1 MRFVIDKD
9 IRQFLDGNIITLI
22 DGIDVR
28 QEELVDKKSEFFT
41 QKFLKDSKG
50 LPIMNE
56 PVHNIMHRFIRLAN
70 SKGYTKYLV
79 LGAFGHGKS
88 LCRGNKVVMYDCS
101 MKNIEDVKVNDIIMG
116 PDSVPRK
123 VLAIDK
129 GKEQAYKI
137 ILKNKDS
144 FTCNESH
151 KIPFYISNRWRG
163 YKKGDVHI
171 GTIKEYLELPEW
183 AKKNCWK
190 IQKAQLNF
198 SAQNIDF
205 DPYIYGLWLGDG
217 HCSGLSFTINDDDDE
232 ICEALSN
239 WMDLSQF
246 EIRVEEQKGNCTRYD
261 FNKGPQNN
269 VPYAELDFIKSSI
282 IDGEKRI
289 KKEYLNNTRERRLEI
304 LAGMIDTDG
313 YLFDNCYEW
322 STKWRGLRDDFLFL
336 CRSLGFSVSHRT
348 KNINSTLYYVV
359 IVSGYTD
366 QIPCRVIRKQAT
378 ERKQIKNPLVY
389 GFDIEDIGEQDYY
402 GIVLDGDHQYLQDDF
417 TIHHNTEQLCTGWVM
432 HRIAQ
437 NPNILCK
444 IVHVSETE
452 AVKRC
457 RAIRDYIT
465 KDDDLHR
472 IAPHLMP
479 TAIWGSQRFIVKRS
493 AMSKD
498 GTVEAYGVL
507 STAIGGRANLLV
519 FDDPQDLKTAVHEPS
534 TRQKI
539 EDTFKNIWLTRII
552 PQDSEVLV
560 MMNKW
565 HESLVFGDV
574 LTPDGMKDISECQK
588 DDLVYTSNGFQP
600 VLKTDKAPYVGN
612 VYKIIPWYLSGLEAE
627 YTADH
632 EIKTKDGYKYANAL
646 TTDDFLE
653 LPIYNSKKW
662 FNDAIS
668 SYPSDYEYKGRG
680 YKSKPSLPISVDEF
694 EILLSSELTYKQISE
709 KLNVSTSH
717 VYYCARFYGLNNKRV
732 NSLSI
737 NVFKD
742 KQFWRIIGLWLAEGS
757 LTYSTKKENREVI
770 RFTFGD
776 HEKSL
781 INEVICFFNKYNI
794 HCGLDYTDRSSCTL
808 KVSSMQLAQ
817 WINFNF
823 SEGSSNKKLPQWF
836 FGLPED
842 LFFEFLIGYFD
853 GDGCFNKDDWGTFR
867 FSSISKSLLHG
878 IQLNLLRFGYITS
891 LFKCSQ
897 SEGLKQINFGFGEV
911 EINCNVSY
919 ELRLDEKNKKF
930 AFIKDDKLFVKI
942 RNIQKRKYAGYV
954 YDITTPTHDF
964 CSSGY
969 LVHNSDLAAVIKRN
983 PVWSWMSIA
992 VDETLGHL
1000 NYEDSFG
1007 RKKILPV
1014 WSLFN
1019 TDDLRMKVME
1029 IGQREFDRGY
1039 RLVPY
1044 TDSDR
1049 SFPSFSKCCHFG
1061 VSPKAVVSEE
1071 SNWIFI
1077 GGIDFASLKR
1087 PGTVLSVV
1095 AVHKKTGM
1103 KVPLAINR
1111 LRGTQELPALMVKY
1125 FRQFGVEL
1133 FFAENNGVQDAL
1145 IDMLVTMLGQDKFKR
1160 YGIKIEGFL
1169 TGKNKADPI
1178 HGLPSIEKEF
1188 DNQEWMFCFDHKPD
1202 PTVDGINDPWVT
1214 TYYEFSNHPFY
1225 ETTDIVMSLWF
1236 AREGAKMYLRKS
1248 DGPNIY

>member
-88 LCRGNKVVMYDCS
+88 LCKGSKVLMYDMS
-101 MKNIEDVKVNDIIMG
+101 FKKVEDVKVGDLLMG
-116 PDSVPRK
+116 PDSKPRTVK
-123 VLAIDK
+123 FLGNGIEPSYRLTLSNGD
-129 GKEQAYKI
+129 
-137 ILKNKDS
+137 ILE
-144 FTCNESH
+144 CNESH
-151 KIPFYISNRWRG
+151 KLSLRVSRDFWQF
-163 YKKGDVHI
+163 KKGETLNSVFLKDYMELPNWIKLRCLKLYKVPLEFDFLETPENPYEYGKKVGNFRQQQKNTRTSVINKNIEDKTNKLLYYDNFDKIYLHNDRNVRLQVLAGLLDLH
-171 GTIKEYLELPEW
+171 GTKPSKKFKVYRIKIKE
-183 AKKNCWK
+183 
-190 IQKAQLNF
+190 
-198 SAQNIDF
+198 
-205 DPYIYGLWLGDG
+205 
-217 HCSGLSFTINDDDDE
+217 ND
-232 ICEALSN
+232 
-239 WMDLSQF
+239 QF
-246 EIRVEEQKGNCTRYD
+246 
-261 FNKGPQNN
+261 
-269 VPYAELDFIKSSI
+269 
-282 IDGEKRI
+282 
-289 KKEYLNNTRERRLEI
+289 
-304 LAGMIDTDG
+304 
-313 YLFDNCYEW
+313 
-322 STKWRGLRDDFLFL
+322 RDDLLFL
-336 CRSLGFSVSHRT
+336 CRSLGFPVSWVKDKAS
-348 KNINSTLYYVV
+348 KNAHSYIIT
-359 IVSGYTD
+359 ISGKID
-366 QIPCRVIRKQAT
+366 EIPCRINAINFKRRT
-378 ERKQIKNPLVY
+378 ERTANLEYSFKIESIGVKEY
-389 GFDIEDIGEQDYY
+389 FGFGVDK
-402 GIVLDGDHQYLQDDF
+402 DHLYL
-417 TIHHNTEQLCTGWVM
+417 HHDLTCVENTEQLCTGWVM

-437 NPNILCK
+437 NPNLLCK

-472 IAPHLMP
+472 IAPHLLP

-565 HESLVFGDV
+565 HE
-574 LTPDGMKDISECQK
+574 
-588 DDLVYTSNGFQP
+588 
-600 VLKTDKAPYVGN
+600 
-612 VYKIIPWYLSGLEAE
+612 
-627 YTADH
+627 
-632 EIKTKDGYKYANAL
+632 
-646 TTDDFLE
+646 
-653 LPIYNSKKW
+653 
-662 FNDAIS
+662 
-668 SYPSDYEYKGRG
+668 
-680 YKSKPSLPISVDEF
+680 
-694 EILLSSELTYKQISE
+694 
-709 KLNVSTSH
+709 
-717 VYYCARFYGLNNKRV
+717 
-732 NSLSI
+732 
-737 NVFKD
+737 
-742 KQFWRIIGLWLAEGS
+742 
-757 LTYSTKKENREVI
+757 
-770 RFTFGD
+770 
-776 HEKSL
+776 
-781 INEVICFFNKYNI
+781 
-794 HCGLDYTDRSSCTL
+794 
-808 KVSSMQLAQ
+808 
-817 WINFNF
+817 
-823 SEGSSNKKLPQWF
+823 
-836 FGLPED
+836 
-842 LFFEFLIGYFD
+842 
-853 GDGCFNKDDWGTFR
+853 
-867 FSSISKSLLHG
+867 
-878 IQLNLLRFGYITS
+878 
-891 LFKCSQ
+891 
-897 SEGLKQINFGFGEV
+897 
-911 EINCNVSY
+911 
-919 ELRLDEKNKKF
+919 
-930 AFIKDDKLFVKI
+930 
-942 RNIQKRKYAGYV
+942 
-954 YDITTPTHDF
+954 
-964 CSSGY
+964 
-969 LVHNSDLAAVIKRN
+969 SDLAAVIKRN

-1188 DNQEWMFCFDHKPD
+1188 DNQEWMFCFDHKPN
-1202 PTVDGINDPWVT
+1202 PAVDDANDPWVI